1 MAMVAR
7 RFSVY
12 LVSLIPT
19 VGSEMQITRPGL
31 VVSPDEMNAAIATVI
46 IAPMATRGRAY
57 PTRVA
62 CEFQGKSG
70 EIVLDQLRAVHK
82 QRLVRLLGT
91 IDAATQQN
99 VLDTLA
105 ALFAP

>member
-1 MAMVAR
+1 MVAR